1 MKKKRISIRFD
12 DRTLMLLEE
21 LSSKTGAKT
30 SVVIRSLI
38 MKGIID
44 IMDDTGNFKINEK
57 QIQEE

>member
-12 DRTLMLLEE
+12 DRTLMLLKE

-30 SVVIRSLI
+30 SVVIRSFI
-38 MKGIID
+38 MKGIND

>member
-21 LSSKTGAKT
+21 LSSITGAKT

-38 MKGIID
+38 MKGIND
-44 IMDDTGNFKINEK
+44 IMDDTGNLKLDEK

>member
-21 LSSKTGAKT
+21 LSSKTGAKI
-30 SVVIRSLI
+30 SVVIRSLT
-38 MKGIID
+38 MKGIND

>member
-38 MKGIID
+38 LKGIND
-44 IMDDTGNFKINEK
+44 IMVDTGNFKINEK